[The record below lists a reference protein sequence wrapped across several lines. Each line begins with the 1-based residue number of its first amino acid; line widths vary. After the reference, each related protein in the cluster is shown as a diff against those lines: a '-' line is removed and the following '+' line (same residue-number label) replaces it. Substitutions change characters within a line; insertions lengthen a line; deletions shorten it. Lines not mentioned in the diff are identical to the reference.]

1 MMRKQLLYSLLSLFL
16 FSACQER
23 QESKKVQ
30 YKGPKSELDGIDMI
44 YSDSA
49 RAVVRMVTAKQ
60 LTLFSE
66 DRVYPKEVKLYF
78 FDKLG
83 NTTTQIRGDSARY
96 DRIKNY
102 YKLMGN
108 VVIYNPLKGETL
120 RTSEFIWLPD
130 QKKIYTEKPVQ
141 IRTKQEVFYGIGMDA
156 AQDFSSYSLRQVT
169 NSVFVMQGFS
179 DK

>member
-1 MMRKQLLYSLLSLFL
+1 MRKHWLVYLLSLFL
-16 FSACQER
+16 ISACQER
-23 QESKKVQ
+23 KEASKIQ
-30 YKGPKSELDGIDMI
+30 YKGPKSELNGIDMI

-60 LTLFSE
+60 QTLFNE

-78 FDKLG
+78 YDKLG
-83 NTTTQIRGDSARY
+83 NTTSQIRGDSARF
-96 DRIKNY
+96 DRVKNY
-102 YKLMGN
+102 YKLMGH
-108 VVIYNPLKGETL
+108 VVINNPLKGETL

-130 QKKIYTEKPVQ
+130 QKKIYTEKAVQ

-169 NSVFVMQGFS
+169 NSVFVMEGFS

>member
-1 MMRKQLLYSLLSLFL
+1 MRKHFLISLLSVFFL
-16 FSACQER
+16 VACQER
-23 QESKKVQ
+23 QESSKVL
-30 YKGPKSELDGIDMI
+30 YRGPKSELDGIDMI

-60 LTLFSE
+60 LTLFNE
-66 DRVYPKEVKLYF
+66 DRLYPKVVNLYF
-78 FDKLG
+78 YDKLG
-83 NTTTQIRGDSARY
+83 NTTTHIRGDSAHF
-96 DRIKNY
+96 DRVKNY

-108 VVIYNPLKGETL
+108 VVINNPIKGETL

-156 AQDFSSYSLRQVT
+156 AQDFSTYSLRQVT
-169 NSVFVMQGFS
+169 NSVFVMEGFPQ
-179 DK
+179 K